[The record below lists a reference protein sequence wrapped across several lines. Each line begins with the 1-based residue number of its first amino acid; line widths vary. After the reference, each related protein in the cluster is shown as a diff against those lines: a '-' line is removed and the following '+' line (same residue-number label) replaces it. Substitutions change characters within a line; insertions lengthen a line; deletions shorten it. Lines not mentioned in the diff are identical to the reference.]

1 MENIK
6 YTALWATMF
15 VCKSN
20 LEYIKLQGF
29 FEQKKV
35 AQYQFI
41 VWKTIRFQNEL
52 FAKFWFTLEHF
63 MVEPNFLKGKTLYF
77 ELLFSKTLFF
87 IQNKHLNITSAI
99 NPPLMTIFP

>member
-52 FAKFWFTLEHF
+52 FAKF
-63 MVEPNFLKGKTLYF
+63 
-77 ELLFSKTLFF
+77 
-87 IQNKHLNITSAI
+87 
-99 NPPLMTIFP
+99 